1 MIARHRTFAEALAMG
16 GYWLCDT
23 QQGAFRIQRTLLAQK
38 ECYVVLFDS
47 DVLGT
52 CESAEEGVK
61 LLTEDRAY
69 KAACGLDLSRLP
81 IPRSLTGWTFAP
93 AVSHHVTG

>member
-1 MIARHRTFAEALAMG
+1 MG

-23 QQGAFRIQRTLLAQK
+23 PREHSASSERSLRK
-38 ECYVVLFDS
+38 ENATSFFFDS

-69 KAACGLDLSRLP
+69 KAACGLDFSAFRYQE
-81 IPRSLTGWTFAP
+81 R
-93 AVSHHVTG
+93 